1 MSETKTQS
9 ISINGKDYDLATMSD
24 SVKSLISVYNTWQND
39 LAEANKAFTEA
50 KLEIAKTEAALRD
63 LTREIIE
70 AVETPAA

>member
-1 MSETKTQS
+1 
-9 ISINGKDYDLATMSD
+9 MSD